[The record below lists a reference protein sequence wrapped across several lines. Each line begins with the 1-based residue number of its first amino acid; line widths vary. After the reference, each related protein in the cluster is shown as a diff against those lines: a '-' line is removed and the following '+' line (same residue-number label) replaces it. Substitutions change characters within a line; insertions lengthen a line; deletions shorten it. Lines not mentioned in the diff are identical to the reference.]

1 VSGNNF
7 ALAVTEFLASIW
19 VLWATRATVTENGG
33 TFAESICGELKLS
46 LIKLEAEKPTDCK
59 QPSGGQQ

>member
-1 VSGNNF
+1 M
-7 ALAVTEFLASIW
+7 A
-19 VLWATRATVTENGG
+19 NGE
-33 TFAESICGELKLS
+33 TFGELICAELKLS